1 MRISVG
7 IDVAKETHWVV
18 ALTETG
24 EAVLDHAAGNDP
36 AGVVAAPLGPTTPV
50 AACGGRP

>member
-1 MRISVG
+1 MRISVR

-24 EAVLDHAAGNDP
+24 EAVLDHAVGNDS
-36 AGVVAAPLGPTTPV
+36 AGAVAALLGPTPPD